1 MYNINIPD
9 LIFFDKY
16 NNDIEIYN
24 IVIKELCCEYCLM
37 SNIEELLLIDGINKA
52 STNFDKSKKNI
63 RISIEF
69 NPNIITLNE
78 IKKIEDKFNL

>member
-1 MYNINIPD
+1 MYKILIKTCTARNNIWNFYQENEADYVAASLED
-9 LIFFDKY
+9 LKPTA
-16 NNDIEIYN
+16 
-24 IVIKELCCEYCLM
+24 LT
-37 SNIEELLLIDGINKA
+37 LLKQYG
-52 STNFDKSKKNI
+52 KKNI